1 MRLHGA
7 NTHRGSNELCFFK
20 VPAAAGELR
29 DHPKHWFRYEP
40 FSRPEEERSMTT
52 PDEMPVTGLTATETH
67 ELVAAG
73 RGVLVDTRDRRLFD
87 NAHAAGAL
95 SLPLTILEAGQ
106 GRAPVG
112 VLPPDR
118 TIILYCA

>member
-1 MRLHGA
+1 MSPPVADDSA
-7 NTHRGSNELCFFK
+7 N
-20 VPAAAGELR
+20 A
-29 DHPKHWFRYEP
+29 
-40 FSRPEEERSMTT
+40 T
-52 PDEMPVTGLTATETH
+52 PDDGPAVSGLTAAQAH

-73 RGVLVDTRDRRLFD
+73 RGVLVDTRDARLFD

-95 SLPLTILEAGQ
+95 SLPLAAIEAAQ

-118 TIILYCA
+118 TLILYCA

>member
-1 MRLHGA
+1 
-7 NTHRGSNELCFFK
+7 
-20 VPAAAGELR
+20 
-29 DHPKHWFRYEP
+29 
-40 FSRPEEERSMTT
+40 MTT

-87 NAHAAGAL
+87 NAHVAGAL

-106 GRAPVG
+106 GHAPVG